1 MIENRRNRANVAV
14 HPSANLPPDLRSC
27 SRRLEI
33 GKGPRTKD
41 RWKIPPS
48 VSKVETIAERGKL
61 NACENERPVR
71 SLKRRMDVTC
81 TRQPICPRSAMVSLF
96 YPFLVERLGRSNW
109 RTISRLLTS
118 NAGT

>member
-48 VSKVETIAERGKL
+48 VSKVETIAEPGQAEGLR
-61 NACENERPVR
+61 ERATC
-71 SLKRRMDVTC
+71 SLTQTADGC
-81 TRQPICPRSAMVSLF
+81 HLYQAADLP
-96 YPFLVERLGRSNW
+96 PFCNGL
-109 RTISRLLTS
+109 IM
-118 NAGT
+118 AGP